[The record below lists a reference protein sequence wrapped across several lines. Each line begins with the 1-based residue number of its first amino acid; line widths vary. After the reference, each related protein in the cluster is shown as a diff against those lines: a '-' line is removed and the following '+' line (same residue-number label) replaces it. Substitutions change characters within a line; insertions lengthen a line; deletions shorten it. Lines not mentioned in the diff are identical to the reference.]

1 MSKTENN
8 NHGFLHQL
16 KEPTGAL
23 IISLITFVVTLP
35 LFVSIYRYIPVIEV
49 PVGQDS
55 YRLDHILTLAIIYIV
70 VFLLIRKLK
79 KIVYPVIAL
88 AFVGLLVSNYS
99 GGYGFRNLY
108 YDYRT
113 ILYNISH
120 YGINYNFEE
129 NNDPF
134 GKQAQII
141 TAIDYH
147 SPRVREVA
155 ANFAVANFKHFKRI
169 APSLKTL
176 QALSIFKEVRKRWN
190 YIYDPMGED
199 YYQKASETLK
209 QLDFDDQLKGDCDD
223 YSIIMAALIKSIGG
237 EVQLVRTEVT
247 MENGNTVG
255 HIYPE
260 VNIGDQKDLESIA
273 YLIATQLFKR
283 EAKDKRIYYYTDKEG
298 IVWLNF
304 DYNDYYPGGKYQS
317 TIRKSVLKI

>member
-8 NHGFLHQL
+8 NQGFLHQL

-23 IISLITFVVTLP
+23 IISLLTFVVTLP

-55 YRLDHILTLAIIYIV
+55 YRLDHILALAIIYIV

-120 YGINYNFEE
+120 YGIDYNFEE

-134 GKQAQII
+134 GKQAQIV

-147 SPRVREVA
+147 SPKVREVA
-155 ANFAVANFKHFKRI
+155 ANFAVANFKHFKRV
-169 APSLKTL
+169 APNLKTL

-237 EVQLVRTEVT
+237 EVQLVRTEVI
-247 MENGNTVG
+247 MENGDVVG

-260 VNIGDQKDLESIA
+260 VNIGDQKDLESVA
-273 YLIATQLFKR
+273 YLIATQLFK
-283 EAKDKRIYYYTDKEG
+283 EESKDKSIYYYADKEG